1 MCFSPGNYPSRETG
15 NLVLFLGELPITRS
29 VFDETER
36 ETGNYVLF
44 PGELP
49 ITRSVFNETER
60 ETGNL
65 VPGPG
70 NCTSGPCFFII
81 RARKIFALAGRYKR
95 GDIYEA

>member
-1 MCFSPGNYPSRETG
+1 MLFPGES
-15 NLVLFLGELPITRS
+15 PITRS
-29 VFDETER
+29 VFNETER

-49 ITRSVFNETER
+49 ITRSVFDETER

-70 NCTSGPCFFII
+70 NCTSGPYFFII
-81 RARKIFALAGRYKR
+81 RAREIFALAGRHKR
-95 GDIYEA
+95 GVIYEA